1 MHTYIPGTAR
11 ARRVLGAQ
19 GNFFFMGA
27 LAITVTLAVLSA
39 NPAAAG
45 SFAPALSQPQYET
58 TYTNKP
64 VKSRLGQL
72 TQTDP
77 SLLGRTDSTPIN
89 VMVKLDYDALASY
102 EGNIPGYAATSPKK
116 TGKKL
121 KQNQTAVNAYV
132 GYIVGYESKVLD
144 AVKGRVP
151 EAKIGRSFR
160 SVYGGIAMT
169 LPANKIGDLLSVNG
183 VVAVQEDALEQPLT
197 DVTPAFLGADQVWPS
212 LGGSTKAGEGVIVG
226 VLDTGIWPEHPSFV
240 DHGLAPPPGGPFA
253 CQFGVG
259 GDAPFSCNNKLVGAY
274 AFLNTYTTFIGALP
288 GENCIGS
295 TCSARD
301 AGGHGTHTSST
312 AAGGPVDHATL
323 LGVDRGHISGM
334 APGAHVIMYRVCLD
348 QGCFQSDSVAAVDQA
363 INDGVDIINFSI
375 SGGASAYT
383 DPVEGAFFDAYAAGT
398 LVNASAGNSGPS
410 SGTSDHAGP
419 WTNTVGASTSNRH
432 FFSTLHLTST
442 NGPTLDV
449 PGVTVTAGTLTPTD
463 VVLANAT
470 ATDPNRLCLE
480 PAPAGTYTGKVVICR
495 RGTNARIDKGY
506 NVLQG
511 GAAGMILY
519 NTANQDLESDNHW
532 LSAIHI
538 NGPSTGT
545 TGNSAKVLAFLA
557 ANTGVKATWVGGTAT
572 PVRGDVMA
580 AFSSRGPVGDFIKPD
595 VTAPGV
601 QILAGMTPQYHP
613 TTSSGAPFVTP
624 GPQGQLYQAI
634 AGTSMSSPH
643 SAGVAALIKALH
655 PDWTPGQI
663 KSALMTSS
671 VQDTLKEDG
680 VTPATPFDR
689 GAGAIRANRA
699 ASPTVTFDVDPTD
712 YLASAS
718 DPLGRINLNLPSVNA
733 LTLPGQITTFRTMR
747 NVTSVDHSLEVSVQ
761 APPGVQIIVAATPK
775 GSKPASVSDKS
786 MAVIAGQETTFQVT
800 IKAPTV
806 ADGQYFGQITLD
818 PKKKGYNSVVIPVA
832 FNKRQGQVTL
842 THDCTPTTFATTSH
856 TDCTV
861 RAENFVGTDASVNI
875 EVDASA
881 GLEYSN
887 VSAPATQAN
896 KSTIVWS
903 GTLVATTPPDI
914 SIGPGPSPFGYLPLS
929 AFGIPPIAGVGDDTL
944 TNFDVPAF
952 LYGGEV
958 YTRVGVASNGY
969 LVIGGGSGADN
980 TINNQNLPDPTR
992 PNNVIAAFWTDLN
1005 PAAAGAIRIATLTD
1019 GSDTWIVVD
1028 WQGVREFSTAG
1039 NLHSFEIW
1047 IGINGDTHPAEDVS
1061 IAYGP
1066 NTGSGDNGRLT
1077 VGAENKVGNRGGN
1090 IYFNGTGTLPVNGTQ
1105 LRVTSSPPVAGGNV
1119 TFTYDASA
1127 KKAGSYSTTA
1137 NLTSN
1142 LTPGTTQDVVPLTVT
1157 P

>member
-1 MHTYIPGTAR
+1 MHTYLPGGAR
-11 ARRVLGAQ
+11 AFRFAHTQCNFVLRAIAVTA
-19 GNFFFMGA
+19 A
-27 LAITVTLAVLSA
+27 LAVFSA
-39 NPAAAG
+39 YPAFAG
-45 SFAPALSQPQYET
+45 SFAPAATQPQYDST
-58 TYTNKP
+58 IIGKA

-77 SLLGRTDSTPIN
+77 SLLGRTDPTPVN

-116 TGKKL
+116 TSKKL

-151 EAKIGRSFR
+151 EAKIRQSFR
-160 SVYGGIAMT
+160 TVYGGVSMT
-169 LPANKIGDLLSVNG
+169 LPANKVGDLLSVNG

-212 LGGSTKAGEGVIVG
+212 LGGSTKAGQGVIVG
-226 VLDTGIWPEHPSFV
+226 VLDTGITPDHPSFV

-274 AFLNTYTTFIGALP
+274 AFLNTYTSFIGALP

-301 AGGHGTHTSST
+301 ADGHGTHTSST

-334 APGAHVIMYRVCLD
+334 APGAHLIMYRVCLD

-375 SGGASAYT
+375 SGGANAYT

-398 LVNASAGNSGPS
+398 LVNASAGNSGPG
-410 SGTSDHAGP
+410 SGTSEHAGP

-470 ATDPNRLCLE
+470 ATDPNRLCLN

-495 RGTNARIDKGY
+495 RGTNGRVDKGY

-519 NTANQDLESDNHW
+519 NTANQDLDSDSHW

-538 NGPSTGT
+538 NGPSTGS

-557 ANTGVKATWVGGTAT
+557 ANTGVKATWANGTAT
-572 PVRGDVMA
+572 LVRGDVMA

-613 TTSSGAPFVTP
+613 TTSTGAPYVTP
-624 GPQGQLYQAI
+624 GPQGQFYQAI

-680 VTPATPFDR
+680 ITPADPFDR

-699 ASPTVTFDVDPTD
+699 ASPTVTFDADPTD

-733 LTLPGQITTFRTMR
+733 PTFPGQITTYRTMR
-747 NVTSVDHSLEVSVQ
+747 NVTSVDHSLQVSVQ
-761 APPGVQIIVAATPK
+761 APPGVQIIVAATPT
-775 GSKPASVSDKS
+775 GSKLASVSDKS

-818 PKKKGYNSVVIPVA
+818 PKKKGYNPVVMPVA

-887 VSAPATQAN
+887 VSAPATRLN

-903 GTLVATTPPDI
+903 GTLAATTPPDI
-914 SIGPGPSPFGYLPLS
+914 SIGPGSSPAGGYLPLS

-944 TNFDVPAF
+944 TNFNVPPF

-958 YTRVGVASNGY
+958 YSRVGVASNGY
-969 LVIGGGSGADN
+969 LVIGGGSGVDN
-980 TINNQNLPDPTR
+980 TINNQNFPDPTR

-1005 PAAAGAIRIATLTD
+1005 PAAAGAIRIATLS
-1019 GSDTWIVVD
+1019 GGGDTWLVVD

-1039 NLHSFEIW
+1039 NTHSFQIW
-1047 IGINGDTHPAEDVS
+1047 IGVNNDANPAEDVS

-1077 VGAENKVGNRGGN
+1077 VGAENKVGSRGGN
-1090 IYFNGTGTLPVNGTQ
+1090 VYFNGTGTLPVNGTQ

-1127 KKAGSYSTTA
+1127 KKEGSYTTTA
-1137 NLTSN
+1137 NMTSN
-1142 LTPGTTQDVVPLTVT
+1142 LTPGVTQDVVPLTVT